1 MTIYA
6 LSSGPGISGVA
17 VIRMSGP
24 ESKLAI
30 EKTKCKDLSNL
41 FTGPT
46 AVAFGEDAIM
56 SARILSKFAKEN
68 ENFSEPFAILYADT
82 KDQLKDR
89 VLIIQEALVY
99 SLRNYRHFITNVVIN
114 KIEKKIFFVTSNY
127 VVYSTEQAN
136 GQTNLFSTGKY
147 IAEIIFKE
155 KYPYFKKLDVLIDT
169 FSIPRQ
175 MPIPL

>member
-1 MTIYA
+1 MK
-6 LSSGPGISGVA
+6 SSYKIV
-17 VIRMSGP
+17 
-24 ESKLAI
+24 
-30 EKTKCKDLSNL
+30 LSNIEIIRLL
-41 FTGPT
+41 FYKYAQSIDESNLDEWPNFF
-46 AVAFGEDAIM
+46 VEDCLY
-56 SARILSKFAKEN
+56 RIIPKEN
-68 ENFSEPFAILYADT
+68 ENFSEPFAILYADN

-89 VLIIQEALVY
+89 VLIIDKALVY

-147 IAEIIFKE
+147 IAEIVFKE
-155 KYPYFKKLDVLIDT
+155 KYPYFKKLDVLVDT

-175 MPIPL
+175 MPMPL